1 MHWIMAS
8 MESPSATLNF
18 SLIETPQQL
27 NLQLSGALTRF
38 SLPKLS
44 KAFQAALS
52 SKNLTKIS
60 VSTQGITHWDT
71 AGLIQLKECIKNAQK
86 LILCTLEPLP
96 TQLQSLWSMV
106 SDETLRQDV
115 IPEEPTLK
123 GFAGLGQ
130 IVMQFFSNIK
140 LSLQYTGEIVAC
152 FGSFLRHPKS
162 LDLKKVLFYIQ
173 DVGPNSIPLTFLIG
187 ILFGLIMAF
196 QSAGLLKSFGAEI
209 YVANLVSVALVK
221 ELGPLLMAIILTG
234 RIASA
239 YAAEISVMQVNQ
251 EIDALKVMGL
261 NPIPYLVLPRLIA
274 TALIAPFIALFMDF
288 FGLLGCGLV
297 MHGEGFSR
305 NVIIEQ
311 MFIFL
316 SFGDFISSLIKSMI
330 FGVLIAG
337 IGCFQGLNSEKN
349 ATAVGAATT
358 QTMVMCIVIVTST
371 DGLFTTLLFYM
382 GL

>member
-1 MHWIMAS
+1 MAN
-8 MESPSATLNF
+8 MEYSSATLSF

-38 SLPKLS
+38 SLPELN

-52 SKNLTKIS
+52 SKNLAKLS

-106 SDETLRQDV
+106 SDEALRQDV

-130 IVMQFFSNIK
+130 IVMQFFSNVK